1 MHTTLTSKGQ
11 MTLPS
16 AVRSQL
22 GLEAG
27 DQLSV
32 TVLDT
37 DTIVLKRRVSRSVG
51 TLRGV
56 LPRPA
61 KALTLQQMD
70 AGVAAHLGR
79 KAPPRKSG
87 K

>member
-1 MHTTLTSKGQ
+1 MH
-11 MTLPS
+11 
-16 AVRSQL
+16 
-22 GLEAG
+22 
-27 DQLSV
+27 
-32 TVLDT
+32 
-37 DTIVLKRRVSRSVG
+37 G